1 IYQSELDDLYHA
13 QINKMDRLCQQLA
26 LTPDDHLLEIGTGW
40 GGMAIYAAQYYGCKV
55 TTTTISKEQY
65 AWAQQRVDALGLND
79 QITLLLEDYRDLT
92 GEYDKIVSIEMIE
105 AVGREYL
112 DMYIE
117 KCQSL
122 LKPGGRFAI
131 QAITI
136 ADQRYD
142 SYSKNV
148 D

>member
-1 IYQSELDDLYHA
+1 
-13 QINKMDRLCQQLA
+13 
-26 LTPDDHLLEIGTGW
+26 
-40 GGMAIYAAQYYGCKV
+40 
-55 TTTTISKEQY
+55 
-65 AWAQQRVDALGLND
+65 LGLND

-142 SYSKNV
+142 SYSNFYPQ
-148 D
+148 